1 MTAMTERAGRIAA
14 PAAVALFLVVGIVRS
29 NQPAA
34 LALAAGTGSIALCVL
49 LAIRSPTGWPLVT
62 GLAVAAA
69 GVTVVCNGNPS
80 TLGWFTLCVLAG
92 WAALYAP
99 TPQAVALSAGMVVIL
114 CAQWIQIS
122 DEPGWGAWIAGTVF
136 TTVVCVLARRQRA
149 LIEQLRE
156 AQAGLAERTR
166 AEERNRIAGE
176 MHDVIGHALTVSLLH
191 VSSARLA
198 LDDDLDEARASLA
211 EAERLGQ
218 QSLAEVRQAVGML
231 RDQQASS
238 VSPMP
243 GVAQLADLVDSFR
256 RAGREM
262 HLQIEGDP
270 GMLTTTAGLTVYR
283 IVQEAL
289 TNVVRH
295 APNATAW
302 VHLAVLAD
310 RTLLTVEDDG
320 GLPAVRAAEGN
331 GVGIISMRERA
342 EAVGGRLAAGPAG
355 IGWRVEAVLPA
366 SQQVR
371 A

>member
-1 MTAMTERAGRIAA
+1 MTERAGRIAA
-14 PAAVALFLVVGIVRS
+14 PVAVALFVVIGIVRS

-34 LALAAGTGSIALCVL
+34 LALAAGAGSIAVCVL

-62 GLAVAAA
+62 GLATAAA

-80 TLGWFTLCVLAG
+80 SLGWFALCVLAG

-99 TPQAVALSAGMVVIL
+99 TPQSVALSAGIVAVL
-114 CAQWIQIS
+114 GAQWLQIS

-136 TTVVCVLARRQRA
+136 TTVVCLLARRQRA

-198 LDDDLDEARASLA
+198 LDDDPDTARASLA

-231 RDQQASS
+231 RDPHASTLA
-238 VSPMP
+238 PMP
-243 GVAQLADLVDSFR
+243 GAAQLDDLVTSFR
-256 RAGREM
+256 RAGRTVRLE
-262 HLQIEGDP
+262 IDGDP
-270 GMLTTTAGLTVYR
+270 GRLTTTAGLAVYR

-295 APNATAW
+295 APDAAAR
-302 VHLAVLAD
+302 VRLAVLDD
-310 RTLLTVEDDG
+310 RTRLVVENDG
-320 GLPAVRAAEGN
+320 GAPAVRPADGM

-342 EAVGGRLAAGPAG
+342 ESVGGRLTAGPADF
-355 IGWRVEAVLPA
+355 GWRVEAVLPP
-366 SQQVR
+366 SHQVR